1 MAANQSNLSD
11 SKYGY
16 DLVVAT
22 TQASI
27 NSTMKEFLNSI
38 TASEAPEV
46 VVCYVTDDSGD
57 LVEIEYDTLKKNA
70 NGSDPFSVPHHSDIK
85 TNQDLLNLANANF
98 AGGFKVQIGLP
109 DLELDQLPP
118 IVTLEGGTEAPV
130 KFNLLCSE
138 FQVVGYFSQYPKTW
152 WINQSELTGASSGT
166 AWYFTANVK
175 LNNSIIDPKSP
186 VPPDVQQRINEL
198 NNSVGA
204 GAFSVQ
210 KLFLDLDTAI
220 LLTIPT
226 VTGIPDTWPV
236 WNLIKAQFMDEY
248 FKQMQKTGHPILAY
262 SCSLNEPDPST
273 LHIGAMTKEC
283 CLLRDSSGNP
293 IKDPNP
299 AEQNAATFNYL
310 CTTGTTSPVATLFP
324 WNWIELTEVVN
335 YSGLQAVKRN
345 TFANYLANVLN
356 AAIASLCIV
365 PSVSLTQGSGFED
378 NYWILYST
386 SISSSPTT
394 FVATAPGTVA
404 GSDGF
409 TTLLNLTHFSSS
421 TGYQELTA
429 HDDLTSI
436 NGEFSYTLDG
446 NVAVKGNQIRLT
458 LHAVA
463 NMAFGHH
470 ELGVKYYDLPGAN
483 YVDKILTITFDL
495 NVTGNGQ
502 LVVNSP
508 IPTVTDNSA
517 AWNFNPEGI
526 LSWGGNE
533 DDVKGGITKTDT
545 ALSSFVSNGFTSTVS
560 AIEYVINSSRSWV
573 FPGGKTFAFSRI
585 FFSDYQDLIS
595 HVTYV
600 TPT

>member
-11 SKYGY
+11 SKYSY

-27 NSTMKEFLNSI
+27 NSTLKEFLNDL
-38 TASEAPEV
+38 TVPEV
-46 VVCYVTDDSGD
+46 IVCYVYKSATDNT
-57 LVEIEYDTLKKNA
+57 LVQIDYDTLKKNA
-70 NGSDPFSVPHHSDIK
+70 NGSDPFSVPDGSNTT
-85 TNQDLLNLANANF
+85 TNQDLLNLANASF
-98 AGGFKVQIGLP
+98 AGGFKAQIGLP
-109 DLELDQLPP
+109 DLEPDQLPP

-138 FQVVGYFSQYPKTW
+138 FQVVGFQYQRGSSS

-175 LNNSIIDPKSP
+175 LNNSIIDPKSS

-220 LLTIPT
+220 LLTVPT
-226 VTGIPDTWPV
+226 VTGIPAGWPV
-236 WNLIKAQFMDEY
+236 WNLIETQFMDEY
-248 FKQMQKTGHPILAY
+248 FKQMQKTGHPVLAY

-273 LHIGAMTKEC
+273 LNIGAMTKEC
-283 CLLRDSSGNP
+283 CLLLDSSGNP

-356 AAIASLCIV
+356 AAIASLYIV

-378 NYWILYST
+378 DYHILYST

-429 HDDLTSI
+429 HDDLSSI

-483 YVDKILTITFDL
+483 YVDKTLTITFDL
-495 NVTGNGQ
+495 NVTGNGH

-517 AWNFNPEGI
+517 AWNFNSKGI
-526 LSWGGNE
+526 LGWGGNE
-533 DDVKGGITKTDT
+533 DDVKGGITSTGT
-545 ALSSFVSNGFTSTVS
+545 ALSSFVNNGFTSAVS
-560 AIEYVINSSRSWV
+560 AIEDVINSSRSWV

-600 TPT
+600 APT